1 MSEDL
6 AFKIQL
12 GLVLP
17 QMEEKLSAELST
29 IVENLVTTLK
39 AGTAEGE
46 SLDMGSV
53 KDLLMKD
60 FEIFVTNSILPPIE
74 KKFTPPAAAEEPATE
89 AEEPAS

>member
-17 QMEEKLSAELST
+17 QMEDKLSAELST

-46 SLDMGSV
+46 ALDMGSV

-60 FEIFVTNSILPPIE
+60 FEIFITNSILPPIE
-74 KKFTPPAAAEEPATE
+74 KKFAPPAAAEEPAAE